1 MHKHLRDHGDNCHR
15 RAVPK
20 ADTTT
25 EDTGDTEMHF
35 NQISG
40 AVVDSA
46 MKVHSE
52 LGPGLLESVYLA
64 CLVHE
69 LHQRG
74 FRTAVQVPLPV
85 IYDGVRLDLGFRLDI
100 LVEGCVVVE
109 IKAVDAI
116 SPVHQAQLLT
126 YLKSHKHVGLLI
138 NFNVVHLRDGIRR
151 MVSGDPPET
160 MSSESS
166 VVSGAERRSSV
177 SSVSSVV
184 NSEVSTAKRAS

>member
-1 MHKHLRDHGDNCHR
+1 MY
-15 RAVPK
+15 
-20 ADTTT
+20 
-25 EDTGDTEMHF
+25 F

-69 LHQRG
+69 PHQRG

-100 LVEGCVVVE
+100 LVEDCIVVE

-126 YLKSHKHVGLLI
+126 YLKLSDKHLGLLI

-151 MVSGDPPET
+151 MVSGDPPST
-160 MSSESS
+160 ISSESMAT
-166 VVSGAERRSSV
+166 SGVRPASSV

-184 NSEVSTAKRAS
+184 NSEVSTAKQAS